1 MNNPADKFNEAFQL
15 AGSGPGQYPFLY
27 PTPYAPAQFGLGN
40 SDMGALVAMFAGPL
54 MSAMAGPETFIP
66 HLMPTQNVMDQYAMK
81 NYQQAMLTSS
91 LDVARG
97 AKGPVAERLLGL
109 RSAFTDDPVTQL
121 NREQADTAASVMTH
135 PIVKAIASS
144 IIGPERLE
152 AAMYGSKGDITA
164 LNSSI
169 AKTGFFRTDPMGGE
183 RMKADSLTAYT
194 EGVYSHLYE
203 PAGNLDTIEGDARG
217 KRGINP
223 MRNARIDEARQKLKD
238 LAGKSDVDIV
248 SDEDTADRLINMEN
262 ADAEVSR
269 LYKKYNSKGTAV
281 TIEQQAKEL
290 TKFNRAIEE
299 AGVIKDGEAT
309 FGQLRRDAEQAPVHR
324 MHGFMAGQVGEMQQ
338 ALFERGLMPQAVGD
352 MTADERMREVGG
364 AKRDDETINRLAR
377 TMVRRELEK
386 TDPAFKSLSAEQQD
400 RLIETKVPDAVKT
413 LRATE
418 KETEKYARGDADSM
432 SIEDLE
438 KQGGMDLLTVDT
450 DASRAAG
457 TLEKYSG
464 ALGAIRDLFGDN
476 GNPNAPV
483 PALLKMLDGLT
494 NSTSGQF
501 EPGRIE
507 AELRKMQTLAKETGV
522 GLQQLSQLS
531 HNVTM
536 QGRMFGLS
544 DATAVQA
551 TNATLAGIQVM
562 QQQGAFS
569 TGRFGAF
576 NKEQA
581 MDTMG
586 QQIQAGAASNNGKAM
601 ATLARLYEANPKK
614 YAGTELEAAVQA
626 YKDPYSEGV
635 YTDPTTGEERN
646 LYENVGKYGPGA
658 ARDILSRSN
667 NGDTTS
673 FDPMFYDPL
682 TEEYTLQNK
691 TAGYMTQAVEG
702 RRMSEVA
709 ARSVTYAKLEQDD
722 KLFSGTS
729 PEERGRRFDA
739 ATSVVNQM
747 VIDTGDMPRDKRNKY
762 FDEHLEVEIAQKL
775 KDSGVPDAESESQAK
790 EFAGRFKTDPSLIE
804 DYAAISSAELSRTTG
819 LNLTQ
824 FSGLYARGKAHDFAQ
839 AGDRAQRRADAKKEA
854 ALGYESGPMQRASDY
869 FADINKTGEDFT
881 MSGLMDAVMPKMKDT
896 EVGQKFMKE
905 MEPGFKALRDEMKDV
920 FVTEEYVDT
929 LAQNKNYDALMDLA
943 DKSGSLKKNNTRILS
958 GRELETARKKVLDAR
973 YKKEDGAID
982 SEAIDRAYTS
992 LIGGKGE
999 GLSTEEKLQELR
1011 TNDEFMKT
1019 VDADVRASGNVMT
1032 EDQLIAEA
1040 KEAQGSARAGKE
1052 AEAERLKKIQ
1062 AAYFYGKDPE
1072 KTKAGVTSALR
1083 HFNVKFDDKQIR
1095 EYQDLVLDSSEE
1107 GKRKLNER
1115 IDQDISGWGL
1125 NKEDEGKLRSMLNA
1139 QQEARKL
1146 DPAALGVTDDK
1157 AGPMTQTDSGVV
1169 DQTSIDAQ
1177 TVVLHGARFVDENG
1191 KEFSFSG
1198 GREEASAASPA
1209 IRDFANKL
1217 VNENYS
1223 KVGTFGNSS
1232 PFSDKEVEDAALKLS
1247 DQLGISRESAMT
1259 IMKDIQTERAQN
1271 SNGIGLGYLVG
1282 DNTKYSTEQTQ
1293 KQAQQAKDV
1302 ITSQLGDKKTASD
1315 SDIEAAAKS
1324 LSASSKIP
1332 MSEARAII
1340 RKQLDEQK
1348 IATEPKP
1355 TDTSSADKPKP
1366 DQVAE
1371 APKKPPV
1378 DAAKEAEKATAS
1390 LYAQEGVR
1398 AATGVVYE
1406 RPSQSEAERLLAA
1419 SVAPSDAPAV
1429 MADYSA
1435 AYGAGLSGGR
1445 EAGAAIPL
1453 ISDRAA
1459 QELAAAGGQTT
1470 TDSSVAR
1477 ASRLET
1483 FGGAAAVEQASRQLT
1498 AHVSGGQSG
1507 GNQEVRVSGTL
1518 SLNGLQEAM
1527 LAAKGERSVQVDNG
1541 APIVGDP
1548 PGMYSSPGSAGKA

>member
-15 AGSGPGQYPFLY
+15 AGSGQGQYPFLY

-54 MSAMAGPETFIP
+54 MQAMAGPGNFVP

-91 LDVARG
+91 LDVAQG

-109 RSAFTDDPVTQL
+109 RSAFTRDPVTQL
-121 NREQADTAASVMTH
+121 NREQADTAAAVMTH

-144 IIGPERLE
+144 IVGPETLE

-169 AKTGFFRTDPMGGE
+169 AKTGFFRTDPMGGA
-183 RMKADSLTAYT
+183 RMTADSLTAYT

-203 PAGNLDTIEGDARG
+203 PEGNLDAIEGDARS

-238 LAGKSDVDIV
+238 LAGKSGADIV
-248 SDEDTADRLINMEN
+248 TDEETVNRLMGMDNSTAEI
-262 ADAEVSR
+262 SR
-269 LYKKYNSKGTAV
+269 LYKKYNSNGTAV
-281 TIEQQAKEL
+281 TAEEQAKEL
-290 TKFNRAIEE
+290 VKFNRAVEE

-309 FGQLRRDAEQAPVHR
+309 FGQLRRDAERAPVNR

-338 ALFERGLMPQAVGD
+338 ALFERGLLPQSVGD
-352 MTADERMREVGG
+352 MSTDDRLREVGG
-364 AKRDDETINRLAR
+364 TTRDEETINRLAK
-377 TMVRRELEK
+377 TMVRKELEK
-386 TDPAFKSLSAEQQD
+386 TDPAFKSLSSEQQE
-400 RLIETKVPDAVKT
+400 RLIDTKMPDAVKT
-413 LRATE
+413 LRDTE
-418 KETEKYARGDADSM
+418 KETAKYARGDSDAM

-562 QQQGAFS
+562 QQQGAFT
-569 TGRFGAF
+569 TGRFGAM

-581 MDTMG
+581 MDTLG
-586 QQIQAGAASNNGKAM
+586 QQVQAGAGSNNGKAM
-601 ATLARLYEANPKK
+601 ATLARLYEADPKK

-635 YTDPTTGEERN
+635 YVDPVSGEERN

-658 ARDILSRSN
+658 ARQILSNSN

-709 ARSVTYAKLEQDD
+709 ARSVTYAKLEQDN

-729 PEERGRRFDA
+729 SEERGRRFDA

-747 VIDTGDMPRDKRNKY
+747 VIDTGDMSREKRNKY
-762 FDEHLEVEIAQKL
+762 FDEHLEVEVAQKL
-775 KDSGVPDAESESQAK
+775 KDAGVPDAEAEAQAK

-824 FSGLYARGKAHDFAQ
+824 FSQLYARGKAHDFAQ
-839 AGDRAQRRADAKKEA
+839 ASDRAQKRADAKKA
-854 ALGYESGPMQRASDY
+854 ANLGYESGPMARASDY

-881 MSGLMDAVMPKMKDT
+881 MSGLMDAVMPKIKDT
-896 EVGQKFMKE
+896 ELGQKFMKD
-905 MEPGFKALRDEMKDV
+905 MEPGFKALYDEKKDV
-920 FVTEEYVDT
+920 FVTEEYVDE
-929 LAQNKNYDALMDLA
+929 LARNKNYDTLMDLA
-943 DKSGSLKKNNTRILS
+943 DKSGNLKKNKTQILS
-958 GRELETARKKVLDAR
+958 GRALETARKKVLDER
-973 YKKEDGAID
+973 YKKEDGTVDDDAIT
-982 SEAIDRAYTS
+982 RAYTS

-1019 VDADVRASGNVMT
+1019 VDADVRAGGNVMT
-1032 EDQLIAEA
+1032 EDQLVAEA
-1040 KEAQGSARAGKE
+1040 RNAKGAARAGKE
-1052 AEAERLKKIQ
+1052 AEAERLSHIQ
-1062 AAYFYGKDPE
+1062 EAFFYGKDSE
-1072 KTKAGVTSALR
+1072 KTKAGVTAALR
-1083 HFNVKFDDKQIR
+1083 HFNVKFDDKQIK
-1095 EYQDLVLDSSEE
+1095 EYHDLVLDSSEE

-1125 NKEDEGKLRSMLNA
+1125 NNEDTDKLRSILNA

-1146 DPAALGVTDDK
+1146 DPAAMGLTDET
-1157 AGPMTQTDSGVV
+1157 AGPLKQTDSGVV

-1198 GREEASAASPA
+1198 GREEASAVSPA
-1209 IRDFANKL
+1209 IRDFANKM
-1217 VNENYS
+1217 VTEQYS
-1223 KVGTFGNSS
+1223 KVGFLGNSS
-1232 PFSDKEVEDAALKLS
+1232 PFSDKEVEDAALQLS
-1247 DQLGISRESAMT
+1247 DTLGISRESAKT

-1271 SNGIGLGYLVG
+1271 SSGIGLGYLVG
-1282 DNTKYSTEQTQ
+1282 DETSYSDNKTQEQ
-1293 KQAQQAKDV
+1293 KKQAKDV
-1302 ITSQLGDKKTASD
+1302 IASQLGEKKIASRGD
-1315 SDIEAAAKS
+1315 VDAAAKR
-1324 LSASSKIP
+1324 LSAAAKIP
-1332 MSEARAII
+1332 MSEARAVILQ
-1340 RKQLDEQK
+1340 QLDDQQIK
-1348 IATEPKP
+1348 TDAKP
-1355 TDTSSADKPKP
+1355 TDTTTAEKPKP

-1371 APKKPPV
+1371 KPKKPPV
-1378 DAAKEAEKATAS
+1378 DPAKETARATAAVYEQASVKAT
-1390 LYAQEGVR
+1390 
-1398 AATGVVYE
+1398 TGVAYE
-1406 RPSQSEAERLLAA
+1406 RPSKTEAEKLLAA
-1419 SVAPSDAPAV
+1419 SGAASTV
-1429 MADYSA
+1429 MADHSA
-1435 AYGAGLSGGR
+1435 VYADRRLGAGR
-1445 EAGAAIPL
+1445 EAGSIPL
-1453 ISDRAA
+1453 VSDKTAR
-1459 QELAAAGGQTT
+1459 ELAAAGSNVPRGA
-1470 TDSSVAR
+1470 DAG
-1477 ASRLET
+1477 RLESA
-1483 FGGAAAVEQASRQLT
+1483 GGAAGIEQVVRQLT
-1498 AHVSGGQSG
+1498 ARSEVGGAG

-1548 PGMYSSPGSAGKA
+1548 PGMYSSPGSAGRA